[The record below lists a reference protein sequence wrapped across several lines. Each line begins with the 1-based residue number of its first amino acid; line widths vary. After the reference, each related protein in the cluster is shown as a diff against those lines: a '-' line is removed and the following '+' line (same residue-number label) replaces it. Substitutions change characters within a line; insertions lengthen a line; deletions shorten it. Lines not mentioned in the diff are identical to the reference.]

1 MRGRIV
7 NTPSLED
14 LRIFSVLVKNESV
27 SSAAAELEVSAAYIS
42 KRLKQLESKL
52 GVKLV
57 HRTKRK
63 LILTGVG
70 STLSEWGQRV
80 LDSTEDLLDAIHLD
94 KIVPKGMLRVC
105 SSTGFGRNF
114 VGPAL
119 SKLAKMYPDLE
130 IQLDLLDRKIDLIHE
145 GFHLDV
151 RLGHI
156 DEPDLVSK
164 RLARNKRVLC
174 ASPSYLAD
182 HGTPVALNE
191 LTSHR
196 CLVIHERDQLHG
208 RWILQGDGDNDKHS
222 LKLKGVLS
230 SNNGETVRQWM
241 VDGHGIGLRSTWD
254 INPMLRAGQLVHI
267 LPEYYQIAD
276 VYAIYSSKLSSSAKL
291 RICVDFLAKEL
302 SRCSE

>member
-1 MRGRIV
+1 M

-14 LRIFSVLVKNESV
+14 LRIFSVLVKTESV
-27 SSAAAELEVSAAYIS
+27 SAAAAELEVSAAYIS

-52 GVKLV
+52 GVRLV

-80 LDSTEDLLDAIHLD
+80 LDSTEDLMDAIHLD

-105 SSTGFGRNF
+105 SSSGFGRNF

-164 RLARNKRVLC
+164 KLAKNHRILC

-182 HGTPVALNE
+182 HGTPTQLSD
-191 LTSHR
+191 LMRHR
-196 CLVIHERDQLHG
+196 CLVIHERDQQHG
-208 RWILQGDGDNDKHS
+208 RWILEGEGEKHS

-230 SNNGETVRQWM
+230 SNNGETVKQWT
-241 VDGHGIGLRSTWD
+241 VDGHGISLRSTWD
-254 INPMLRAGQLVHI
+254 INPMIRAGQLVRI
-267 LPEYYQIAD
+267 LPQYFQGAD

-302 SRCSE
+302 SSCSD